1 LSLPAFVICVIF
13 LAIAIAIH
21 FESSKE
27 LYRQLHLATAKEGEL
42 FTSLTDLLNGFK
54 EVKINARRRDDLL
67 DDIAGISHATARIKI
82 NTQNSIATHIIFSQA
97 AFYLL
102 LATIVFLGP
111 RFTPAYIDVLV
122 KLTTAVLFLMGPI
135 SVLTGSIPILS
146 RANTSAEN
154 IFALESALKQPADRP
169 ARRGKARSFEGF
181 REIAFES
188 VSFTYPDRSGETP
201 FTVGPIDV
209 SLRAGEITFI
219 EGGNGSGKS
228 TFLKLLTGLYYPTT
242 GLIRVDQT
250 VVNEANRDAYRD
262 LISAIFSDYHLFKRL
277 YGLRNLDHQIIDRLL
292 REMELENKTALL
304 GDQFQTIEL
313 SSGQKK
319 RLALLV
325 SYLEDKPLLIF
336 DEWAA
341 DQDPIFRKKF
351 YEQLLQELKA
361 KGKTVIAVS
370 HDDRYFDA
378 ADTLLKMREGRL
390 FVERQ
395 GKPA

>member
-1 LSLPAFVICVIF
+1 
-13 LAIAIAIH
+13 
-21 FESSKE
+21 
-27 LYRQLHLATAKEGEL
+27 
-42 FTSLTDLLNGFK
+42 
-54 EVKINARRRDDLL
+54 
-67 DDIAGISHATARIKI
+67 
-82 NTQNSIATHIIFSQA
+82 
-97 AFYLL
+97 L